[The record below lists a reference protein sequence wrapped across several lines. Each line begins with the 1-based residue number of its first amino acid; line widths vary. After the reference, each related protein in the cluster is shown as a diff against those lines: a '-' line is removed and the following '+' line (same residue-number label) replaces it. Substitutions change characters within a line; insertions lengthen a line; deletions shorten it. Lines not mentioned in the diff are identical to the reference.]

1 MKSSLVLTVAGAFY
15 ALMGVAGFFMS
26 GGYDYIAFGGGVV
39 TLALGILF
47 LLTRNAPAS
56 QTRNAIFTV
65 AWLAT
70 LGVALNALYGQF
82 SGTYMDTA
90 AGYIPGLVML
100 AFAVWFFL
108 AGRANMSSGS

>member
-26 GGYDYIAFGGGVV
+26 GGYDYVAYGGSILA
-39 TLALGILF
+39 LALGILF

-56 QTRNAIFTV
+56 QTRNAIFTA

-82 SGTYMDTA
+82 AGTYMDTA
-90 AGYIPGLVML
+90 TGYIPGLAML
-100 AFAVWFFL
+100 ALAVWFFL
-108 AGRANMSSGS
+108 AARANMSAS